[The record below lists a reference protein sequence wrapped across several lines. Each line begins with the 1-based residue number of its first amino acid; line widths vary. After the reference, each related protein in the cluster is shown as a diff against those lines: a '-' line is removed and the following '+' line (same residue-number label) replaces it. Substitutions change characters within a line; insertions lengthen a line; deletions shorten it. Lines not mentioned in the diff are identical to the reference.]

1 MGKGGIFENMA
12 RILEDEQSKD
22 SLKPAQ
28 DKERSKAAKRVNYTV
43 QYVTLYQNPDATL
56 GVVRRVGGEDTT
68 IAESRKYIIFHIP
81 TKTDLGIMFQDEA
94 SAREF
99 VSMIEKKWDWNFMD
113 IGTSDVDEEVLK
125 QIAGRLRGLNAMGRP
140 IARDYRNA

>member
-1 MGKGGIFENMA
+1 MGKGGTFEKMA
-12 RILEDEQSKD
+12 RILEDDQSD
-22 SLKPAQ
+22 SSKPGQ
-28 DKERSKAAKRVNYTV
+28 DNEKTKGTKRVNYTV
-43 QYVTLYQNPDATL
+43 QYVTLYQNPESTL

-68 IAESRKYIIFHIP
+68 MAEARKYIIFHIP

-99 VSMIEKKWDWNFMD
+99 VSMVEKKWDWNFTD